1 MAKFFA
7 HLLFADGIEWSVLR
21 CVRLTEDDTNSS
33 SRIFIKIV
41 FQELVEMCGMVR
53 LRERLA
59 EEPLQEHLTGVFPRD
74 NVRNARF
81 SINFFTSIGL
91 GAITEESREFL
102 KNAPKILLQRKLA
115 ELEDESSSES
125 DSSSSDGGSG
135 SSSSS
140 D

>member
-1 MAKFFA
+1 
-7 HLLFADGIEWSVLR
+7 
-21 CVRLTEDDTNSS
+21 
-33 SRIFIKIV
+33 
-41 FQELVEMCGMVR
+41 MCGMVR

-125 DSSSSDGGSG
+125 SSSSEDGSG